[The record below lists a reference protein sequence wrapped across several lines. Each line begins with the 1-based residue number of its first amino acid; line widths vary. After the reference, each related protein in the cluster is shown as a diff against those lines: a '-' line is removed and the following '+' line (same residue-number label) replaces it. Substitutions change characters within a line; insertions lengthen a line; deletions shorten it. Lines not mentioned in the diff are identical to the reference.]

1 MATLFTRI
9 IDDTG
14 SGVAGAKIALRRRW
28 KQQARVGAVTDG
40 RDVILTADTNGF
52 VTSPIVGGLFR
63 VWISPLTE
71 PRLIN
76 IPDDDGT
83 YLLEDLLGITGATAA
98 LTYRYYQDCI
108 QILNGTTGEFLGFR
122 LRGEAAEMQ
131 LALDEGEDLTA
142 NYKWEGG
149 SLQIWNADTEEWH
162 AVWLS
167 GASPQFTFGTAG
179 ELASGMARVS
189 GGKLQ
194 LKSSTTS
201 LWHSIYASGS
211 TPIWV
216 ISAGAA

>member
-9 IDDTG
+9 VDDTG
-14 SGVAGAKIALRRRW
+14 AGVAGAMLVLRRRW
-28 KQQARVGAVTDG
+28 TPQARVGAVTNGD
-40 RDVILTADTNGF
+40 DVTITADVNGF
-52 VTSPIVGGLFR
+52 VTSPIVGGVFR
-63 VWISPLTE
+63 VWIGGMRDPK
-71 PRLIN
+71 LITV
-76 IPDDDGT
+76 PDDDGT
-83 YLLEDLLGITGATAA
+83 YLLEDLLGVTGGTAA

-108 QILNGTTGEFLGFR
+108 QILNGTTGDFLGFR
-122 LRGEAAEMQ
+122 LRGEAEAMQ

-167 GASPQFTFGTAG
+167 GASPQFVFGEAG

-189 GGKLQ
+189 AGKLQ
-194 LKSSTTS
+194 LKNSTTS

-211 TPIWV
+211 TPTWV

>member
-9 IDDTG
+9 VDDTG
-14 SGVAGAKIALRRRW
+14 AGVAGATVTLRRRW
-28 KQQARVGAVTDG
+28 SPQARVGAVTKG
-40 RDVILTADTNGF
+40 SDVLVTADVNGF
-52 VTSPIVGGLFR
+52 VTTPIIGGVFR
-63 VWISPLTE
+63 VWIGSHRE
-71 PRLIN
+71 PRLITV
-76 IPDDDGT
+76 PDDDGT
-83 YLLEDLLGITGATAA
+83 YLLEDLLGVTGGTAA

-122 LRGEAAEMQ
+122 LRGEAEAMQ

-167 GASPQFTFGTAG
+167 GASPQFVFGEAGVAATSTA
-179 ELASGMARVS
+179 RIS
-189 GGKLQ
+189 GGLLQ
-194 LKSSTTS
+194 IKNTTTS

-211 TPIWV
+211 PPTWV
-216 ISAGAA
+216 ISAGTA

>member
-9 IDDTG
+9 IDETG
-14 SGVAGAKIALRRRW
+14 VGVSGAIVTLRRRW
-28 KQQARVGAVTDG
+28 SPQARVGAVTNG
-40 RDVILTADTNGF
+40 AELAVTSDTNGF
-52 VTSPIVGGLFR
+52 ITTPIVGGVFR
-63 VWISPLTE
+63 VWIGSHRE
-71 PRLIN
+71 PRLITV
-76 IPDDDGT
+76 PDDDGT
-83 YLLEDLLGITGATAA
+83 YLLEDLLGVTGGTAA
-98 LTYRYYQDCI
+98 LTYRYHLDCL

-122 LRGEAAEMQ
+122 LRGEAEAMQ

-167 GASPQFTFGTAG
+167 GASPQFTFGAAG

-189 GGKLQ
+189 AGKLQ
-194 LKSSTTS
+194 LKNSTTS

-211 TPIWV
+211 TPTWV

>member
-14 SGVAGAKIALRRRW
+14 SGVSGATITLRRRW
-28 KQQARVGAVTDG
+28 SPQARVGAVTAGED
-40 RDVILTADTNGF
+40 ILVTADTNGF
-52 VTSPIVGGLFR
+52 VTSPIVGGVFR
-63 VWISPLTE
+63 VWIGGMRDPK
-71 PRLIN
+71 LITV
-76 IPDDDGT
+76 PDDDGT
-83 YLLEDLLGITGATAA
+83 YLLEDLLGITGGTAA
-98 LTYRYYQDCI
+98 LTYRYYQDCL

-122 LRGEAAEMQ
+122 LRGSGAEMQ

-142 NYKWEGG
+142 NYRWEDGC
-149 SLQIWNADTEEWH
+149 LQIWNADTGDWH

-167 GASPQFTFGTAG
+167 GATPQITFGAPG

-201 LWHSIYASGS
+201 LWHSIYASG
-211 TPIWV
+211 TPPTWV
-216 ISAGAA
+216 ISAGSA

>member
-14 SGVAGAKIALRRRW
+14 SGVSGATLSLRRRW
-28 KQQARVGAVTDG
+28 SPQARVGAVTTGEDLL
-40 RDVILTADTNGF
+40 LTADTNGF
-52 VTSPIVGGLFR
+52 ISSPIIGGVFR
-63 VWISPLTE
+63 VWIGGMRDPK
-71 PRLIN
+71 LITV
-76 IPDDDGT
+76 PDDDGS
-83 YLLEDLLGITGATAA
+83 YLLEDLLGITGGTAA

-142 NYKWEGG
+142 NYRWEGG

-194 LKSSTTS
+194 LKNSTTS

-211 TPIWV
+211 TPTWV